1 MHRVTVSEFRANI
14 SHYKGLVR
22 AGARIEVT
30 EHGQP
35 AFVVI
40 PPGEEAGSAHR
51 WLQSL
56 AATARIKDVESPIG
70 EAWSAQEDENTGRL

>member
-1 MHRVTVSEFRANI
+1 MHKITVSEFRANI

-40 PPGEEAGSAHR
+40 PPGDEVEAAQQ
-51 WLQSL
+51 WLKSL
-56 AATARIKDVESPIG
+56 AVTARIKDVESPTI
-70 EAWSAQEDENTGRL
+70 EAWSAQIDENTGRL